1 MTLNQTTQ
9 YSCQKSLRFHV
20 HIRKKDAKA
29 FKQNQV
35 LTICKQN
42 TYLLFIHLLV
52 HFDSVMLK
60 SGDIGVIF
68 WLNHELLNPRL
79 KYYTIFSPGV

>member
-1 MTLNQTTQ
+1 MKRGLPVYHLFTFYSCGVMTLNQTTQ

-29 FKQNQV
+29 FNQNQV

-68 WLNHELLNPRL
+68 
-79 KYYTIFSPGV
+79 